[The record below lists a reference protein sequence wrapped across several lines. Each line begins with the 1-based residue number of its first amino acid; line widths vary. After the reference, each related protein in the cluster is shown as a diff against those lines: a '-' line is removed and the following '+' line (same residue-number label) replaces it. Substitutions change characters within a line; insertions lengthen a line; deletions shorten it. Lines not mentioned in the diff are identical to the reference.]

1 MNTRDYRKETFPVDD
16 KTEIGLLRY
25 AMEDIKI
32 MVSPVIKQDGRQK
45 IFVSFIDYNDKRE
58 AEAVIPGCIFIKNV
72 GFSDEEIDVFKE
84 YLTKEQT
91 EILEKAKAIN
101 PLAEFF
107 ARKK

>member
-1 MNTRDYRKETFPVDD
+1 MILYYWHVIMIVVDFIA
-16 KTEIGLLRY
+16 KTIGEE
-25 AMEDIKI
+25 ATMEDIRI

-72 GFSDEEIDVFKE
+72 GFSDEEISIFKE
-84 YLTKEQT
+84 YLEKEQV
-91 EILEKAKAIN
+91 EILEKARTIN

-107 ARKK
+107 GKKK